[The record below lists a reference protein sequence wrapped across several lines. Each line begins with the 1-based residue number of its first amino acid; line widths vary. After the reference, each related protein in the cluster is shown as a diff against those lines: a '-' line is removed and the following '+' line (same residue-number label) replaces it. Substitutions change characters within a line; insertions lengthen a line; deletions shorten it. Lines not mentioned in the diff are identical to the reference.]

1 MMVIS
6 VKQFNFEVITSK
18 CQMVA
23 PALGSKLSLTFR
35 RWVRKSPSSAIF
47 AVMMRQESFDCG
59 HTVNASIS
67 SSVYAWSFA
76 LGLISSPQIDALLPP
91 GLRKCLLSIVID
103 VTALVLFLWCH
114 QTFGHFSLTS
124 IWLVEA
130 HIFTLTADF
139 FLFSRMWRKD
149 ALGLTVEH
157 NTQQGIH
164 QTGS

>member
-23 PALGSKLSLTFR
+23 PALGSKLSLTFCR
-35 RWVRKSPSSAIF
+35 RVREYPSLAIF
-47 AVMMRQESFDCG
+47 RQESFDCG

-76 LGLISSPQIDALLPP
+76 LGLISSPQIDALFPP
-91 GLRKCLLSIVID
+91 GLRKCLLSIVMD

-114 QTFGHFSLTS
+114 RTFGHFSLPS

-139 FLFSRMWRKD
+139 FLFSRMWRKE
-149 ALGLTVEH
+149 ALGLIVEH